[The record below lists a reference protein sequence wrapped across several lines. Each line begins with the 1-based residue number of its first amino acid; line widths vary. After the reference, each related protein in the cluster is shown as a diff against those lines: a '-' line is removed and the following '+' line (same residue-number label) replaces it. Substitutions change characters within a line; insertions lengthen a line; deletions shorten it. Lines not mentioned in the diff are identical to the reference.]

1 MNKKS
6 SNLQGDK
13 SMRMKLFR
21 LLSFISLF
29 MLVFVVCGMSDSV
42 PIGFTILLGLLFLGL
57 TGLFGSLGGIFHN

>member
-6 SNLQGDK
+6 NNLRGGK
-13 SMRMKLFR
+13 PMRMKLFR

-42 PIGFTILLGLLFLGL
+42 PMGFTLLLGLLFLGL
-57 TGLFGSLGGIFHN
+57 TGLFGSLGGIFHS